1 MAPAVYG
8 TTNVTLGLHK
18 VHALHET
25 TRGGGLEII
34 PGIGHPS
41 SVAPAVYGTTNVTLG
56 LHKVHALHETT
67 RGGDLR

>member
-8 TTNVTLGLHK
+8 TTNVTPGLHK

-25 TRGGGLEII
+25 TGGGLEII

-41 SVAPAVYGTTNVTLG
+41 SVAPAVYGTTNVTPG
-56 LHKVHALHETT
+56 LHQVHALHETT
-67 RGGDLR
+67 GGGDLR

>member
-1 MAPAVYG
+1 MTP
-8 TTNVTLGLHK
+8 GLHQ

-25 TRGGGLEII
+25 TRGGGGLEII

-41 SVAPAVYGTTNVTLG
+41 SVAPAVYGPTNVTLG

-67 RGGDLR
+67 GGGGDLR